1 MLSSLCLAAAWQPTA
16 AADGGCAAAAHG
28 RQCRL
33 CLSHSALQLRWQRS
47 PAHRLRP
54 AAAWLLPLLLS
65 GLCRRLQAI
74 LLRLWLR
81 LRLRLL
87 ALSAAALLLL
97 NPSHSSLHLLPPQV
111 QLCSNQP
118 LRV

>member
-1 MLSSLCLAAAWQPTA
+1 MPPRLCLAAAWQPTA
-16 AADGGCAAAAHG
+16 AAGGGCAAAAHG
-28 RQCRL
+28 SQCRL

-74 LLRLWLR
+74 LLPMLL
-81 LRLRLL
+81 LL
-87 ALSAAALLLL
+87 ALCAAALLLL
-97 NPSHSSLHLLPPQV
+97 TPSHSSLHLLPPQV